1 MLALTTSYHTEKSL
15 QKEKSLYKFI
25 WVRKGSITLEI
36 DHQEVILAENEVIS
50 LSNLQ
55 HLEFLSIDGE
65 YLTVLFNSN
74 FYCIY
79 GNDHEVSCSGF
90 LFNGSSHVV
99 RFMLNESERRSME
112 DVVGLLDREFI
123 IQSTRIAR
131 QRLNITQEKEY
142 SFEIIRQYYNLVD
155 EHFRTK
161 KQVQDYADLLHKS
174 PKTLSNIFSSCKLPS
189 PLRVIHERVE
199 AEAKRLLLYSNKSS
213 KEIAD
218 ILGFEDQSSFSRFF
232 KNMTGESPVQY
243 RNSVEGKN

>member
-90 LFNGSSHVV
+90 LFNGSSHLI
-99 RFMLNESERRSME
+99 RFTLNEKERKELDTITEALENEFTVSDSLQEEIDGKLRAQR
-112 DVVGLLDREFI
+112 VRCLLAGGDD
-123 IQSTRIAR
+123 SLA
-131 QRLNITQEKEY
+131 
-142 SFEIIRQYYNLVD
+142 
-155 EHFRTK
+155 
-161 KQVQDYADLLHKS
+161 
-174 PKTLSNIFSSCKLPS
+174 
-189 PLRVIHERVE
+189 LR
-199 AEAKRLLLYSNKSS
+199 Y
-213 KEIAD
+213 
-218 ILGFEDQSSFSRFF
+218 
-232 KNMTGESPVQY
+232 PVQ
-243 RNSVEGKN
+243 

>member
-112 DVVGLLDREFI
+112 DVSG
-123 IQSTRIAR
+123 IAGTVSSPCR
-131 QRLNITQEKEY
+131 TT
-142 SFEIIRQYYNLVD
+142 
-155 EHFRTK
+155 FRK
-161 KQVQDYADLLHKS
+161 KCSASCSNVHY
-174 PKTLSNIFSSCKLPS
+174 PKHAYCP
-189 PLRVIHERVE
+189 P
-199 AEAKRLLLYSNKSS
+199 
-213 KEIAD
+213 
-218 ILGFEDQSSFSRFF
+218 
-232 KNMTGESPVQY
+232 TG
-243 RNSVEGKN
+243 